1 MRTRILLCAIL
12 ALCVVSC
19 ATKSTEKTTEYPMFW
34 TWLEDLPE
42 IDMETAFTHMEEAGL
57 DAVMLHAA
65 SADDYR
71 KDVEIA
77 RRHGITVYAWV
88 WTLNPPR
95 QERAKII
102 EEHPDWFSVNR
113 NGESTLT
120 YKAYVNSYKFLCP
133 ALPEVRDYLAQKVK
147 DICAIEGV
155 EGICI
160 DYCRLV
166 DCVLPISLAYNY
178 GLFQDGEVFPEY
190 DFGYHPAMIGK
201 FQAAYG
207 YDPREQAD
215 PTRDEKWRQFRCDQ
229 ITEVANLI
237 CDTAHAAGKAVTAS
251 TFSGAGVSR
260 FMVFQDWGKWKLD
273 LAHPMA
279 YTDFYTM
286 DPSFARDATLQN
298 QLAKAPGTTLMC
310 GVDTELG
317 GDPEQIFDKMDA
329 AFSAGAKGISLYTIE
344 GLESP
349 DLRRRFKVYAD
360 SLRALR
366 AAGQLPEA
374 PGTAPDTD
382 PFANKSLMAVVE
394 RNIQRLVA
402 GQPIHEK
409 SVNGMVADDPS
420 VTYPALDLSG
430 YELVRETDRIRVYNV
445 TDNASDRRF
454 EVLFVLFGD
463 IISGWDVRSI

>member
-1 MRTRILLCAIL
+1 MRLRILTIL
-12 ALCVVSC
+12 AVLALGAASC
-19 ATKSTEKTTEYPMFW
+19 SRNAGKEYPMFW
-34 TWLEDLPE
+34 TWLEDLPD

-65 SADDYR
+65 SPEDYH

-95 QERAKII
+95 QERARII

-133 ALPEVRDYLAQKVK
+133 ALPEVREYLAQKVK

-190 DFGYHPAMIGK
+190 DFGYHPAMISK
-201 FQAAYG
+201 FKEQYG
-207 YDPREQAD
+207 YDPREQDD
-215 PTRDEKWRQFRCDQ
+215 PTRDEVWRQFRCDQ
-229 ITEVANLI
+229 ITEVANLL
-237 CDTAHAAGKAVTAS
+237 CDTAHAAGKSVTAS
-251 TFSGAGVSR
+251 SFSAAGVAR

-273 LAHPMA
+273 IAHPMA

-286 DPSFARDATLQN
+286 DPSFAYDATLTN
-298 QLAKAPGTTLMC
+298 QLAKGDGTTLMC
-310 GVDTELG
+310 GLDTELG
-317 GDPEQIFDKMDA
+317 GDPERIFDKMDA
-329 AFSAGAKGISLYTIE
+329 AFAAGARGVSLYTVE
-344 GLESP
+344 GMESP
-349 DLRRRFKVYAD
+349 DLRRRFKAYAD
-360 SLRALR
+360 SLRTLR
-366 AAGQLPEA
+366 AENRLPEPPGVA
-374 PGTAPDTD
+374 PSMD
-382 PFANKSLMAVVE
+382 PFANQGLMSVIE

-402 GQPIHEK
+402 GQAIHEP

-420 VTYPALDLSG
+420 VTYPAL
-430 YELVRETDRIRVYNV
+430 ELGEYTLARETDRIRVYNV
-445 TDNASDRRF
+445 TDNASGRSF
-454 EVLFVLFGD
+454 EVIFVCYGNV
-463 IISGWDVRSI
+463 ISGWDVRSI